1 MKINRLIYFIAGF
14 ILFGF
19 LMAGILNK
27 SINYRH
33 EIIIQEEVNKV
44 FISVILPGQIKMW
57 LEDFEKA
64 ELIGNLLED
73 AGNQFLV
80 TYNLVGRRTNF
91 VMDIVSFENEE
102 ELSIIAYP
110 PQMTISVTMIFSEL
124 ESGTGLIV
132 ETSIKGNSLFWRS
145 SLVLMKPWIKRGS
158 HKNLKSLK
166 KFLEKE

>member
-1 MKINRLIYFIAGF
+1 MRVNRLIYFIAGF
-14 ILFGF
+14 LLLGF

-33 EIIIQEEVNKV
+33 EITIQEDVNSV
-44 FISVILPGQIKMW
+44 FTSVILPGQIKMW

-80 TYNLVGRRTNF
+80 TYNLAGRRTNF
-91 VMDIVSFENEE
+91 VMDIVSFENEK

-110 PQMTISVTMIFSEL
+110 PQMTISVNMIFSEL
-124 ESGTGLIV
+124 ENGTDLIV
-132 ETSIKGNSLFWRS
+132 ETSIKGNSLLWRS
-145 SLVLMKPWIKRGS
+145 SLVLMKPWIKRGF
-158 HKNLKSLK
+158 HKNLQNLK
-166 KFLEKE
+166 KFMESE